1 MSIFS
6 RIKKMKDCLTN
17 AEPSPTPASAKIQP
31 PNNPKDVVTDIGVM
45 HYLGSGT
52 GKSDFELEVK
62 NLDGKRLEFSEDD
75 IQAHIDDF
83 GRTGVGRSNFI
94 KPVND

>member
-17 AEPSPTPASAKIQP
+17 AEPSPAPASAKTQHTTH
-31 PNNPKDVVTDIGVM
+31 PKDIVTDIGVM
-45 HYLGSGT
+45 HYLGSGI
-52 GKSDFELEVK
+52 GKSDFESEPE
-62 NLDGKRLEFSEDD
+62 NLDGKHLDSSVSD
-75 IQAHIDDF
+75 IQAHTDEF
-83 GRTGVGRSNFI
+83 GSKGVDRSNFI